1 MATFKHM
8 TSTDADPDHELCPP
22 GEDSWCTHRS
32 AEAKGGE
39 PPKHKYN
46 LPPHVATAMLPIFQ
60 RLSEPGLLKRCLGAK
75 TQNAAESFHST
86 IWTILPKAQHASLF
100 AVECGVAEAI
110 CRYNAGVVRSV
121 TELSAGLSLK
131 PGQLTL
137 QRAKE
142 KDVLRLQKA
151 KRRHRLPQRSKCSS
165 KSTDYSPG
173 NF

>member
-1 MATFKHM
+1 MGSALRGLVEKNKSQHPMGGKGRLTQEIIKRITNYYSWALKSNSTSVEDMPRAVMATFKHI

-32 AEAKGGE
+32 AEAKDDE

-86 IWTILPKAQHASLF
+86 IWTILPKTQHASLF

-110 CRYNAGVVRSV
+110 CR
-121 TELSAGLSLK
+121 
-131 PGQLTL
+131 
-137 QRAKE
+137 
-142 KDVLRLQKA
+142 
-151 KRRHRLPQRSKCSS
+151 
-165 KSTDYSPG
+165 
-173 NF
+173 